1 MEALSLSLP
10 LLWTAFIVPIV
21 AGFVALGFSDDR
33 KPMIVTTM
41 SWLISTLLLL
51 VAVIYVWPYSAYD
64 PLVFDL
70 TPYLGHF
77 ALIIDGVS
85 LPFALAIAIVSM
97 LVAIYSLPYMKHR
110 LEELGRGD
118 LGTYYLLYQLFTAG
132 MLGAVLSTNTI
143 EFYLMLELTLILSF
157 LLIAF
162 YGYGDR
168 LRVALL
174 YLVWTHIGAG
184 FYLLGALLM
193 APHKGFDAFVPGIGY
208 VEEFYGTAPLIAVI
222 LMVVGLAVKMALVGV
237 HYWLP
242 HAHAEAPTPISA
254 LLSPLLIGVA
264 GYALLRFVW
273 TFARHE
279 LLIIQPY
286 LVAWSFI
293 TIIYG
298 GLVALRQDDVKR
310 FLAYSSISQM
320 GYLALGFSL
329 LNLWGFGGLELHYV
343 AHAIGKAVL
352 FMVAGTII
360 TVIGTRRITK
370 LGGLIST
377 QPWLAGTA
385 LLGLMHL
392 VGIPPA
398 LALWSEYLLARG
410 LVTYGVLHNTL
421 TFTLLIPAF
430 ILATMISTVY
440 SFIFFRKV
448 FLGPE
453 ITSMKR
459 RLDGKDPLVLPMTL
473 LLLFGVLSFFAVEA
487 YLRPMVMLFSSL
499 MR

>member
-1 MEALSLSLP
+1 MEVLSLSLP
-10 LLWTAFIVPIV
+10 LLWAAFIVPII
-21 AGFVALGFSDDR
+21 AGFIALGFSDDR
-33 KPMIVTTM
+33 KPMIVTTT

-51 VAVIYVWPYSAYD
+51 IAALCVWPYSAYD
-64 PLVFDL
+64 PLIFDL
-70 TPYLGHF
+70 TPYLGYF
-77 ALIIDGVS
+77 VFVIDGAS
-85 LPFALAIAIVSM
+85 LPFALAVAIVSM

-110 LEELGRGD
+110 FEELGRGD

-143 EFYLMLELTLILSF
+143 EFYLMLELTLIPSF

-162 YGYGDR
+162 YGYGNR

-184 FYLLGALLM
+184 LYLLGALLM
-193 APHKGFDAFVPGIGY
+193 ASHKGFDAFVPGIGY
-208 VEEFYGTAPLIAVI
+208 VEKLYGTTPLIAVI
-222 LMVVGLAVKMALVGV
+222 FMVVGLAIKMALVGV
-237 HYWLP
+237 HFWLP

-273 TFARHE
+273 VFARHE
-279 LLIIQPY
+279 LLVIQPY

-293 TIIYG
+293 TIMYG

-329 LNLWGFGGLELHYV
+329 LNLWGFGGLELHFV
-343 AHAIGKAVL
+343 AHAVGKAVL
-352 FMVAGTII
+352 FMAAGII
-360 TVIGTRRITK
+360 IIAIGTRRIAK

-377 QPWLAGTA
+377 QPWLAGAT
-385 LLGLMHL
+385 LLGIMHL

-410 LVTYGVLHNTL
+410 LVTYGVLHNAL
-421 TFTLLIPAF
+421 TFTLLILAF
-430 ILATMISTVY
+430 ILAAMISTVY
-440 SFIFFRKV
+440 SFVFFRKV
-448 FLGPE
+448 FLGPKKA
-453 ITSMKR
+453 SVKR
-459 RLDGKDPLVLPMTL
+459 SLNGRDPLVLPMTL
-473 LLLFGVLSFFAVEA
+473 LLLFGILSFFAVEV
-487 YLRPMVMLFSSL
+487 YLRPMVVLFSSL
-499 MR
+499 MG

>member
-1 MEALSLSLP
+1 VEASPLPLP
-10 LLWTAFIVPIV
+10 LLWTAFIAPII
-21 AGFVALGFSDDR
+21 AGFLAPSFNDDR
-33 KPMIVTTM
+33 KPMIVTTV

-51 VAVIYVWPYSAYD
+51 TAAICAWPYPAYD
-64 PLVFDL
+64 PLIFDL
-70 TPYLGHF
+70 TPYLGYF
-77 ALIIDGVS
+77 VFVLDGIS
-85 LPFALAIAIVSM
+85 LPFALAVAIVSM

-110 LEELGRGD
+110 FEELGKGD
-118 LGTYYLLYQLFTAG
+118 FGTYYLLYQLFTAG

-143 EFYLMLELTLILSF
+143 EFYLMLELTLIPSF

-174 YLVWTHIGAG
+174 YLVWTHVGAG
-184 FYLLGALLM
+184 LYLLGALLM
-193 APHKGFDAFVPGIGY
+193 ASYKGFDTFMPGIGY
-208 VEEFYGTAPLIAVI
+208 VEKFYNTAPLIAVI
-222 LMVVGLAVKMALVGV
+222 SMIVGLAIKMALVGV
-237 HYWLP
+237 HFWLP

-273 TFARHE
+273 VFARQE
-279 LLIIQPY
+279 LFVVQPY
-286 LVAWSFI
+286 LVAWSLI

-298 GLVALRQDDVKR
+298 GLVALRQDDIKR

-329 LNLWGFGGLELHYV
+329 LNLWGFGGLGLHFV

-360 TVIGTRRITK
+360 VIIGTRRIAE
-370 LGGLIST
+370 LGGLLSA
-377 QPWLAGTA
+377 QPWLAGAT
-385 LLGLMHL
+385 LLGVMHL

-398 LALWSEYLLARG
+398 LAFWSKYLLARG
-410 LVTYGVLHNTL
+410 LITYGVLHDTSI
-421 TFTLLIPAF
+421 FTLLILAF

-440 SFIFFRKV
+440 SFVFFRKI
-448 FLGPE
+448 FLGPIKARVE
-453 ITSMKR
+453 R
-459 RLDGKDPLVLPMTL
+459 ELNGKDPLVLPMTL
-473 LLLFGVLSFFAVEA
+473 LLFFGVLSFFALEA